1 MKKFMIPAAALLSL
15 LPSCTYDTATGEH
28 HVSILFWFFIAG
40 ISISLIIILAI
51 IFRKK
56 KK

>member
-1 MKKFMIPAAALLSL
+1 MKKILLPVFALMTL
-15 LPSCTYDTATGEH
+15 LPSCTYDTSTGEH
-28 HVSILFWFFIAG
+28 HVSIMFWFFIAG

-56 KK
+56 K